1 MTLRLLITGAASGIG
16 RALTLARL
24 AAGDRVAAVDVD
36 EAALARLRAE
46 SGGTD
51 RLACFAADMG
61 DPADIDAVARKALE
75 RFGGLDGLVPAAA
88 RSTGT
93 TVADTTAE
101 DWAGIL
107 ALNVTGPA
115 LLARAVQP
123 ALATD
128 GGGSIVFVASQ
139 LAYAGGRSN
148 APYIASKGAIVALTK
163 TMAVDLADT
172 GIRVNA
178 VAPGAIDTP
187 MLARAFARRPD
198 PVAARAIVEKRHAL
212 GRLGRAEEVAHAIAF
227 LLDPASS
234 FVTGTVL
241 PVDGGWLA
249 A

>member
-46 SGGTD
+46 SGGSD
-51 RLACFAADMG
+51 RLLCLTADMG
-61 DPADIDAVARKALE
+61 APVEIDAVATKVVETFA
-75 RFGGLDGLVPAAA
+75 GLDGLVPAAA

-123 ALATD
+123 ALAAD

-198 PVAARAIVEKRHAL
+198 PAAARAIVEKRHAL